1 MKKARWI
8 KVDGT
13 EEAVSPKNGKAFTLE
28 ELQGFVREGDEDTID
43 IVILAN
49 TGDRMVVND
58 NGRIIPLAVNENA
71 SHLWR
76 EEFPI
81 DQYPHNNP
89 NTIHGNVLVSPAE
102 LVD

>member
-8 KVDGT
+8 KADGT
-13 EEAVSPKNGKAFTLE
+13 EEAVSPVNGKAFSLE
-28 ELQGFVREGDEDTID
+28 ELQSFVREGNEDTID
-43 IVILAN
+43 IVILAK

-71 SHLWR
+71 SALWR

-81 DQYPHNNP
+81 DQYQHNNP

-102 LVD
+102 FVH